1 MADKK
6 LQTRSQPSGRE
17 RRAQLV
23 ECRRM
28 PSIDPDRLL
37 SDLNELRAIGAHD
50 RGVVR
55 PAFSAADM
63 EARRWLGRRFEQ
75 AGLDTT
81 IDGVGN
87 VLGRSR
93 HSGTALLVGSHS
105 DTQPTGGWLDGALGV
120 IYALEV
126 VRALAAD
133 ASTRTLPVDAVS
145 FQDEES
151 RFVGCLGSRSL
162 TGALTADQEQGAR
175 DSRGVV
181 LTDALR
187 DAGLADAPRLVLERA
202 RYAGFIEA
210 HIEQGPHLEDSG
222 RRVGVVTG
230 IVGLRGI
237 RFVFRGQQNHAGTTM
252 MTRRRD
258 ASTALY
264 ELAHRINTEFPK
276 VAGERSVW
284 TMGRVR
290 IEPNAASIV
299 PGYAE
304 LDLQFRDP
312 SDAPLD
318 AFEAVAAR
326 LVADLDGRGG
336 VSIEA
341 IPARAPIP
349 PTRMDPGL
357 RAHIEAAAE
366 RHAPGSWQRMPSGAF
381 HDAGIVSA
389 FMPAAMLFIPSIGG
403 ISHDFAEDSRDEDIV
418 LGCQVLAD
426 AAASILAEANAGNSQ
441 GRRPKGG

>member
-1 MADKK
+1 MR
-6 LQTRSQPSGRE
+6 L
-17 RRAQLV
+17 
-23 ECRRM
+23 M
-28 PSIDPDRLL
+28 PRIDPERVL
-37 SDLNELRAIGAHD
+37 SHLHELRAIGAQG

-63 EARRWLGRRFEQ
+63 KARRWLERRYEEVDLE
-75 AGLDTT
+75 AT

-93 HSGTALLVGSHS
+93 HSGKALLIGSHS

-133 ASTRTLPVDAVS
+133 SATRALPVDAVS

-151 RFVGCLGSRSL
+151 RFVSCLGSRSL
-162 TGALTADQEQGAR
+162 IGALTTEMEQHAVDSDGLTLAGA
-175 DSRGVV
+175 
-181 LTDALR
+181 LLE
-187 DAGLADAPRLVLERA
+187 AGLADVPRLRLSRE

-210 HIEQGPHLEDSG
+210 HIEQGPHLEDAG
-222 RRVGVVTG
+222 RQIGVVTG
-230 IVGLRGI
+230 IVGVRSI

-252 MTRRRD
+252 MARRRD
-258 ASTALY
+258 ATTALY
-264 ELAHRINTEFPK
+264 ELAHRINVEFPK
-276 VAGERSVW
+276 VAADCTVW
-284 TMGRVR
+284 TMGRLRV
-290 IEPNAASIV
+290 EPNATSIV

-304 LDLQFRDP
+304 LDLQFRDA

-318 AFEAVAAR
+318 AFEAIVAR
-326 LVADLDGRGG
+326 LVSEMNARGG

-341 IPARAPIP
+341 VASRVPIP
-349 PTRMDPGL
+349 PTRMDAGL
-357 RAHIEAAAE
+357 QAHIEAAAE
-366 RHAPGSWQRMPSGAF
+366 RHAPGQWQRMPSGAL

-389 FMPAAMLFIPSIGG
+389 CIPSAMLFIPSVGG

-426 AAASILAEANAGNSQ
+426 AAASILTAANA
-441 GRRPKGG
+441 

>member
-1 MADKK
+1 
-6 LQTRSQPSGRE
+6 
-17 RRAQLV
+17 
-23 ECRRM
+23 M
-28 PSIDPDRLL
+28 PRINPDRLL
-37 SDLNELRAIGAHD
+37 TDLRSLRAIGAQGH
-50 RGVVR
+50 GVVR

-63 EARRWLGRRFEQ
+63 EARRWLGQRYEQ
-75 AGLDTT
+75 AGLDAT

-93 HSGTALLVGSHS
+93 HAGKALLMGSHS

-126 VRALAAD
+126 VRAFAESE
-133 ASTRTLPVDAVS
+133 STHTLSVDAVS

-162 TGALTADQEQGAR
+162 TGALTPEVEQGAT
-175 DSRGVV
+175 DSHGVALV
-181 LTDALR
+181 DALR
-187 DAGLADAPRLVLERA
+187 DAGLANVPRLLLERE

-210 HIEQGPHLEDSG
+210 HIEQGPHLEDAG
-222 RRVGVVTG
+222 RRLGVVTG

-252 MTRRRD
+252 MSRRRD
-258 ASTALY
+258 AATALY
-264 ELAHRINTEFPK
+264 ELAHRINLEFPK
-276 VAGERSVW
+276 VAAERSVW
-284 TMGRVR
+284 TMGRLR
-290 IEPNAASIV
+290 IEPNATSIV

-326 LVADLDGRGG
+326 LVAEMNARGG
-336 VSIEA
+336 VAIESL
-341 IPARAPIP
+341 PARAPIP

-357 RAHIEAAAE
+357 QAHLESAAE
-366 RHAPGSWQRMPSGAF
+366 RHAPGDWQRMPSGAF
-381 HDAGIVSA
+381 HDAGIISSSI
-389 FMPAAMLFIPSIGG
+389 PSAMLFIPSIGG

-426 AAASILAEANAGNSQ
+426 AAASILAAANS
-441 GRRPKGG
+441 RP